1 MADAKHTPR
10 PWTPVDSELRRLR
23 DANVIATNRYTGIVQ
38 CVSLSRRAQLC
49 LSHANELHQT
59 SCTVASEYAA
69 VLREAA
75 RMLVC
80 MAQLNGHAAIVKA
93 TGSAS

>member
-1 MADAKHTPR
+1 MADAKHTPD
-10 PWTPVDSELRRLR
+10 PWHMAPDLKRLH
-23 DANVIATNRYTGIVQ
+23 DANVIATNRYTGIAQ
-38 CVSLSRRAQLC
+38 CADLARRVQLC

-59 SCTVASEYAA
+59 SCTVAAGYAA

-80 MAQLNGHAAIVKA
+80 MAQMNGGAAIAKA